1 MPKQPRFLPIEQ
13 ILFASGSPRSRE
25 LPKTVYKGLL
35 LKLTINHTNGA
46 SPVITVDSFLNVLPK
61 LNLIING
68 QDQILSVPAR
78 HWFYQQ
84 NYDFSRLASG
94 NHVSLF
100 TTASSTGN
108 SIVWFYVPISLTRCL
123 NPEDTILDAR
133 GFKSLILEANWGTAI
148 GTGVTTVNSGQLDIF
163 TDEYSNVDENF
174 AGGRHE
180 FNVSSRNLDA
190 VAARTLELETKSNN
204 QYRRLFIYTRDSTG
218 ALSDS
223 MIDNIIVR
231 SRSFNYVSIKAD
243 SLQRL
248 NGFDFAR
255 DHQTGLYVVDFTR
268 DGKMTQRVDARELSE
283 FIVEVNSL
291 VSNGT
296 IEVVKEKVIFA

>member
-1 MPKQPRFLPIEQ
+1 MPKQPRLLPIEQ

-35 LKLTINHTNGA
+35 CKLTINHTNGA
-46 SPVITVDSFLNVLPK
+46 SPVISVDSFLNVLPK

-78 HWFYQQ
+78 HWFYQE
-84 NYDFSRLASG
+84 NYDFSRLAAG
-94 NHVSLF
+94 NHQSLF
-100 TTASSTGN
+100 TTVSSTGN
-108 SIVWFYVPISLTRCL
+108 SIVWFYVPISLTRSL

-133 GFKSLILEANWGTAI
+133 GFKSLILEANWGTAV
-148 GTGVTTVNSGQLDIF
+148 GTGVTTLNSGQLDIF

-180 FNVSSRNLDA
+180 FNVTARNLDA

-218 ALSDS
+218 ALSDTQ
-223 MIDNIIVR
+223 IDNIIVR
-231 SRSFNYVSIKAD
+231 SRSFNYINMKAD